1 MTLTGNGNGN
11 GNNRDVSSD
20 RSYGGEGPNALERA
34 WVRVRSHLKNE
45 YGDAA
50 FKNWLRSLTLLRGA
64 GDKVVLAVTSK
75 FWRDW
80 IAAHY
85 GDRLVA
91 LWKAENLGFN
101 GVEIV
106 VNAAEAK
113 EPRPRLDVLDMP
125 VREPEDERPMP
136 APAPMNG
143 EEPRLGDVK
152 HLCTPLD
159 PRLTFETFV
168 IGKPNEFA
176 HAAAL
181 RVAEADEIPFNPL
194 FLYGGVGLGKTH
206 LMHAIAWR
214 LGMRN
219 PVRRVMFLSSET
231 FMHLFVKA
239 VRYKDTHAFKE
250 QFRSVDVLMIDDVQF
265 FGEKSATQEELF
277 HTFNALVDHRRQ
289 VIISADKP
297 PVDLQGIEERL
308 KSRLGSGVVAQL
320 NPTNYEL
327 RLSILQAKAEQKG
340 VTIPSKVTE
349 FLAHKITSNIRELE
363 GAMTRLF
370 AHATLLNSR
379 EISIDMAQ
387 EVLVDLLRA
396 NDRHVTIDDIQKRVC
411 EHYNIKMAD
420 LLSPRRARAVARP
433 RQVAMYLAKQLTTRS
448 LPEIGRKF
456 GGRDHTTIM
465 HGVRKIEE
473 LRGGDPSLNEDIE
486 ILTRSLTR

>member
-1 MTLTGNGNGN
+1 MNT
-11 GNNRDVSSD
+11 
-20 RSYGGEGPNALERA
+20 GEGGSALERA
-34 WVRVRSHLKNE
+34 WVRVRTRLRNE
-45 YGDAA
+45 YGEAA
-50 FKNWLRSLTLLRGA
+50 FKNWLKSLTLLRA
-64 GDKVVLAVTSK
+64 SGDKVVLAVASK

-85 GDRLVA
+85 GDRLVEM
-91 LWKAENLGFN
+91 WKNENMGFN

-106 VNAAEAK
+106 VAPVEARNAER
-113 EPRPRLDVLDMP
+113 PRPDAPIEPPRLNG
-125 VREPEDERPMP
+125 DERTPP
-136 APAPMNG
+136 PGAAPPQVNG
-143 EEPRLGDVK
+143 DEPRLGDVQNM
-152 HLCTPLD
+152 CTPLD

-181 RVAEADEIPFNPL
+181 RVAEADDIPFNPL

-214 LGMRN
+214 LKHRT
-219 PVRRVMFLSSET
+219 PSRRVTFLSSET
-231 FMHLFVKA
+231 FMYLFVKA
-239 VRYKDTHAFKE
+239 VRYKDMHAFKE
-250 QFRSVDVLMIDDVQF
+250 QFRTVDLLMIDDVQF

-327 RLSILQAKAEQKG
+327 RLSILQAKAEHKG
-340 VTIPSKVTE
+340 VAIPPKVLE

-370 AHATLLNSR
+370 AHCTLLNSR

-387 EVLVDLLRA
+387 EVLQDLLRA

-433 RQVAMYLAKQLTTRS
+433 RQVAMWLAKQLTTRS